1 MTHSPLELT
10 KFHRSLTRI
19 NYTRERMERLYR
31 EGHITGTDLDSVYEA
46 LFLRAVTSFEG
57 FLEELFLAIL
67 EKKRIYGRKRVALR
81 MTAQSREALQEI
93 LLQGGKY
100 MAWLPFSHT
109 ENRAKLYLKDGR
121 PFSELTNG
129 DKSLIKTITTI
140 RNAIAHK
147 SPHATSEFQRIV
159 IGSHSLL
166 RGERK
171 PASFLRSRASSGS
184 IQVRFEI
191 YIGELGRLAIVLC

>member
-1 MTHSPLELT
+1 
-10 KFHRSLTRI
+10 
-19 NYTRERMERLYR
+19 
-31 EGHITGTDLDSVYEA
+31 
-46 LFLRAVTSFEG
+46 LRAVTSFEA

-67 EKKRIYGRKRVALR
+67 ERKRIYRRDRVKLR
-81 MTAQSREALQEI
+81 MTPHSRDALQEI

-100 MAWLPFSHT
+100 MAWLPFSNT

-147 SPHATSEFQRIV
+147 SPHAMGEFQRTV
-159 IGSHSLL
+159 IGSNSLL
-166 RGERK
+166 RGEKK
-171 PASFLRSRASSGS
+171 PASFLRSRVSSGS
-184 IQVRFEI
+184 MQIRFEI